1 MTTTTTFDELPSLVG
16 TDLGYTE
23 YVTVTQDR
31 VNLFAEA
38 ANDGQWIHTDPE
50 RAASGPFGGAIAH
63 GFLTLS
69 LTIPFWTEL
78 LEVEGVTAKVNYGL
92 DKVRFINPVRVGSRI
107 RMTATIASVEEVKG
121 GLQINVDQTVE
132 IEGQER
138 PALIS
143 RGIHRFYA

>member
-1 MTTTTTFDELPSLVG
+1 MTTTTTFDKLPALVG
-16 TDLGYTE
+16 TNLGYTE
-23 YVTVTQDR
+23 YVTITQDR

-38 ANDGQWIHTDPE
+38 ANDDQWIHTDPE
-50 RAASGPFGGAIAH
+50 RAANGPFGGPVAH

-92 DKVRFINPVRVGSRI
+92 DKVRFINPVPVGSRI
-107 RMTATIASVEEVKG
+107 RMTATIATVDEVKG
-121 GLQINVDQTVE
+121 GLQISVDQTVE

>member
-1 MTTTTTFDELPSLVG
+1 MTTTTTFDKLPSLVG

-23 YVTVTQDR
+23 YVTITQDR
-31 VNLFAEA
+31 VNRFADA
-38 ANDGQWIHTDPE
+38 ANDDQWIHTDPD
-50 RAASGPFGGAIAH
+50 RAATGPFGAPIAH

-69 LTIPFWTEL
+69 LTIPFWSEL

-92 DKVRFINPVRVGSRI
+92 DKVRFISPVPVGSRL
-107 RMTATIASVEEVKG
+107 RMTATITSVDEVKG
-121 GLQINVDQTVE
+121 GFQIIVDQTVE
-132 IEGQER
+132 IQGQDR

>member
-1 MTTTTTFDELPSLVG
+1 MTTTTTFDKLPSLVG

-23 YVTVTQDR
+23 YVTITQDR
-31 VNLFAEA
+31 VNLFADA
-38 ANDGQWIHTDPE
+38 ANDDQWIHTDPD
-50 RAASGPFGGAIAH
+50 RAANGPFGAPIAH

-69 LTIPFWTEL
+69 LTIPFWSEL

-92 DKVRFINPVRVGSRI
+92 DKVRFISPVPVGSRL
-107 RMTATIASVEEVKG
+107 RMTATIASVDEVKG
-121 GLQINVDQTVE
+121 GFQIIVDQTVE
-132 IEGQER
+132 IQGQDR